1 MAHRTNA
8 QVALQAA
15 AATFTGSGNFVSEAQ
30 VTRRAEVLQKWLD
43 TQDAKVGA

>member
-1 MAHRTNA
+1 MAQRTNA

-15 AATFTGSGNFVSEAQ
+15 AATFTGSGNFISEAQ

-43 TQDAKVGA
+43 AQDARAGT